1 MRRKSV
7 EVEIV
12 GGLGNQLFGL
22 AAGLYL
28 ARKTSTDLTLNLS
41 QVGLGGTDHGKSI
54 KEFNIPESYFS
65 ESETETSM
73 PNLMIRISN
82 KIARE
87 IPAYKMIRDSINEIY
102 TADKLGFESDFAKLI
117 QPRYIKGYF
126 QTHVYADCV
135 KSELRDYLTLKS
147 ESDWYLDNLR
157 EIKENNPI
165 AVHMR
170 RGDYLKLKD
179 EFGVLDIEYY
189 VGMTKSL
196 MERRDSPIWIFT
208 DSPEI
213 VRKEIQGT
221 VLQSAK
227 IIEPPVESSPNESM
241 LLISK
246 CHTIVMS
253 NSTFSWWAS
262 YLSSPETVIY
272 APSKWFKGRNDPAR
286 IIPPNWSTAISIWQ
300 SSVNEGG
307 GSN

>member
-7 EVEIV
+7 EAEII

-28 ARKTSTDLTLNLS
+28 ARKTSTNLTLNLS

-65 ESETETSM
+65 ESETITSI
-73 PNLMIRISN
+73 PNFMIRISN

-87 IPAYKMIRDSINEIY
+87 VPAYKTIRDSINEIY
-102 TADKLGFESDFAKLI
+102 TAEELGFESDFATLTH
-117 QPRYIKGYF
+117 PRYIKGYF

-135 KSELRDYLTLKS
+135 KSELRDHLTLKS
-147 ESDWYLDNLR
+147 ESDWYLNKIR
-157 EIKENNPI
+157 EIEKNNPI
-165 AVHMR
+165 AIHMR
-170 RGDYLKLKD
+170 RGDYLKLRD

-189 VGMTKSL
+189 VGITQSL
-196 MERRDSPIWIFT
+196 MEMTDSPIWIFT

-213 VRKEIQGT
+213 VRKEIEGT
-221 VLQSAK
+221 VLQNAM

-286 IIPPNWSTAISIWQ
+286 LIPPNWSTAISIWQ

-307 GSN
+307 GLN